1 MHIVLFS
8 SQAWPLPAATFE
20 AQHQVTALH
29 GALSDLQTRVVAS
42 KPDLV
47 LLGGFEQNDVLL
59 EKMESLCA
67 ALPHAAVLLVCT
79 NPESAFLMRAMRAG
93 VREVISS
100 EAPEAITTAV
110 TRAQAKFHSSRQ
122 NGAITSRCI
131 GFMPAKGGDGA
142 TCVVANLAAQLSQTP
157 SLRVLLIDLS
167 LPFGDVEL
175 YLTRD
180 TGMHN
185 LADFADEIE
194 RLDGALLEGMAS
206 HITSNFHL
214 IQSPQT
220 IDQLMHITPSY
231 VDRLIRIAIQHYDY
245 VLLDLQLDTISLSV
259 LELLDQLVVVTTM
272 NVPSVRHASQILRMW
287 ESLGYAAAKLS
298 IVVNAFHSQSIVR
311 IADFEKT
318 VGRRIGRVLPLE
330 TDGVE
335 TSLLKGIAAVLLK
348 PKSDFSKTIN
358 AWAAELTG
366 RTPTE
371 KSLWQHFGIK

>member
-8 SQAWPLPAATFE
+8 SQAWPLPASTFE
-20 AQHQVTALH
+20 PQHQVTGLQ
-29 GALSDLQTRVVAS
+29 GSLSDLQQRVVTS

-47 LLGGFEQNDVLL
+47 LLGGFEQNDALL

-100 EAPEAITTAV
+100 NAPEAITTAV
-110 TRAQAKFHSSRQ
+110 TRAQTKFHSSRQ

-131 GFMPAKGGDGA
+131 GVMPAKGGDGA

-175 YLTRD
+175 YLTRE
-180 TGMHN
+180 TGLHN

-194 RLDGALLEGMAS
+194 RLDGALLEGMTS

-231 VDRLIRIAIQHYDY
+231 VDRLIRIAIQHYDF

-259 LELLDQLVVVTTM
+259 LELLDQLVLVTTM
-272 NVPSVRHASQILRMW
+272 NVPSIRHASQILRMW
-287 ESLGYAAAKLS
+287 ESLGYAAEKLS
-298 IVVNAFHSQSIVR
+298 VVVNTFSNQSIVR

-318 VGRRIGRVLPLE
+318 VGLRVNRVLPLE
-330 TDGVE
+330 TDSVE
-335 TSLLKGIAAVLLK
+335 ASLLKGIPAVLLK
-348 PKSDFSKTIN
+348 PKSDFSKSIT
-358 AWAAELTG
+358 AWTAELTG
-366 RTPTE
+366 RTPTD
-371 KSLWQHFGIK
+371 KSIWQHFGIK

>member
-8 SQAWPLPAATFE
+8 NQAWPLPVVTFE
-20 AQHQVTALH
+20 AQHQVTRLQ
-29 GALSDLQTRVVAS
+29 GSLGDLLARVAAS

-47 LLGGFEQNDVLL
+47 LLCGFEQNEALL
-59 EKMESLCA
+59 EKMETLCA

-100 EAPEAITTAV
+100 DAPEAITAAV
-110 TRAQAKFHSSRQ
+110 TRAQAKFHSNRPT
-122 NGAITSRCI
+122 GAITSRCI
-131 GFMPAKGGDGA
+131 GVMPAKGGDGA
-142 TCVVANLAAQLSQTP
+142 TCVVANLAAQLSQNQ

-175 YLTRD
+175 YLTRE
-180 TGMHN
+180 TGLHT

-194 RLDGALLEGMAS
+194 RLDGALLEGMTS
-206 HITSNFHL
+206 HISSNFHL

-220 IDQLMHITPSY
+220 IDQLMHISPGY
-231 VDRLIRIAIQHYDY
+231 VDRLIRMAMQHYDY
-245 VLLDLQLDTISLSV
+245 VLLDLQLDTLSLSV
-259 LELLDQLVVVTTM
+259 LELLDQLVLVTTM

-287 ESLGYAAAKLS
+287 ESLGYAAEKLTV
-298 IVVNAFHSQSIVR
+298 VVNAFSSQSIVR

-318 VGRRIGRVLPLE
+318 VGIQVSRVLPIE
-330 TDGVE
+330 IEDINA
-335 TSLLKGIAAVLLK
+335 SLLKGTAAVLLK
-348 PKSDFSKTIN
+348 PKSDFAKTMG
-358 AWAAELTG
+358 AWATELTG

-371 KSLWQHFGIK
+371 KSIWQHLGIK

>member
-8 SQAWPLPAATFE
+8 SQAWTLPAATFE

-29 GALSDLQTRVVAS
+29 GALPDMQARVVAS

-47 LLGGFEQNDVLL
+47 LLGGFEQSDALL

-100 EAPEAITTAV
+100 SAPEAITTAV
-110 TRAQAKFHSSRQ
+110 TRAQTKFHSSRQ
-122 NGAITSRCI
+122 NGVITSRCI
-131 GFMPAKGGDGA
+131 GVMPAKGGDGA
-142 TCVVANLAAQLSQTP
+142 TCVAANLAAQLSQTP

-175 YLTRD
+175 YLTRE
-180 TGMHN
+180 TGVHN

-206 HITSNFHL
+206 HISSNFHL

-220 IDQLMHITPSY
+220 IDQLMHISPGY

-272 NVPSVRHASQILRMW
+272 NVPSVRHTSQILRMW
-287 ESLGYAAAKLS
+287 ESLGYAPAKLS
-298 IVVNAFHSQSIVR
+298 IVVNAFNSQSIVR

-318 VGRRIGRVLPLE
+318 VGRRVSRVLPLE
-330 TDGVE
+330 TEGVE
-335 TSLLKGIAAVLLK
+335 ASLLKGIPAVLLK
-348 PKSDFSKTIN
+348 PKSDFSKSIN

-366 RTPTE
+366 RTPTD
-371 KSLWQHFGIK
+371 KSIWQHFGIK

>member
-8 SQAWPLPAATFE
+8 SQVWPLPVATFE
-20 AQHQVTALH
+20 AQHQVTRLQ
-29 GALSDLQTRVVAS
+29 GSLDDLQARVVAS

-47 LLGGFEQNDVLL
+47 LLGGFEQNEAFL
-59 EKMESLCA
+59 EKMEPLFA

-100 EAPEAITTAV
+100 DAPEAITAAV
-110 TRAQAKFHSSRQ
+110 NRAQAKFHSSRQ
-122 NGAITSRCI
+122 SASKINRCI
-131 GFMPAKGGDGA
+131 GIMPAKGGDGA
-142 TCVVANLAAQLSQTP
+142 SCVVANLAVQLSQAP

-175 YLTRD
+175 YLTREV
-180 TGMHN
+180 GVHN

-194 RLDGALLEGMAS
+194 RLDGALLEGMTS
-206 HITSNFHL
+206 HISSNLHL

-220 IDQLMHITPSY
+220 IDQLMHITPGY
-231 VDRLIRIAIQHYDY
+231 VDRLIRIAVQHYNY
-245 VLLDLQLDTISLSV
+245 VLLDLQLDTLSLSV

-272 NVPSVRHASQILRMW
+272 NVPSVRHTSQILRMW
-287 ESLGYAAAKLS
+287 ESLGYAAEKLKV
-298 IVVNAFHSQSIVR
+298 VVNAFSSQSIVR

-318 VGRRIGRVLPLE
+318 VGIQVSRVLPME
-330 TDGVE
+330 AEGINA
-335 TSLLKGIAAVLLK
+335 SLLKGAAAVLLK
-348 PKSDFSKTIN
+348 PKSDFGKAIA

-371 KSLWQHFGIK
+371 KSIWQHFGIK